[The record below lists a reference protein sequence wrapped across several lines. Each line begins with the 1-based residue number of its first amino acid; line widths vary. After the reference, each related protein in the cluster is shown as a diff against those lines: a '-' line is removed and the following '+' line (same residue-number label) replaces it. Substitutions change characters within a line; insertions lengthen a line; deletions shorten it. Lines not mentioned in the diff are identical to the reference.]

1 MDTKISSL
9 NDPPRIL
16 SGSQLLHDLIRW
28 DEHKNSCAVDF
39 TSHGKREKYRYQD
52 IQACVA
58 SLVTQIQSTLGS
70 HQVSQQQHIVPIL
83 LPQSPGLYISQLAIL
98 QSGGAFCPINLDA
111 PKDRI
116 KFVAG
121 DVSAGIIITT
131 SEFQE
136 SVSWEDGPRIIFV
149 DEFPAIPAEMKEIS
163 GSRES
168 SSSDLAYVMYTSG
181 SSGIPKGVA
190 VSHLAASQS
199 LLAHERLI
207 PKFERFLQFAAPSF
221 DVSVFE
227 IFFPLARGQTLVG
240 CDRSQLLNDL
250 PGMINEL
257 KIDATELTPT
267 VVGALLQK
275 RSYVPKL
282 KLLMTIG
289 EMLTRPIVEE
299 FGGSDQ
305 KESLLYGMYGPT
317 EAAIHCTIHPRME
330 ASAKPGNIGVPFETV
345 SAFIAEAASG
355 SGKEQDFKFLPQGEL
370 GELILGGPQLANGY
384 LNREEQNKAAFVTVT
399 GKIYYRT
406 GDKARILEDGSIEI
420 HGRMSGGQVKLR
432 GQRIE
437 LGEIEDAIYKHP
449 GIRTVVAVVLS
460 GVLIAFVLTNDD
472 AMHSDQVLSTC
483 SQWLPSFMV
492 PSEIIPLREFP
503 YLPSGKVDKRKLEA
517 NYHQQ
522 CEVVDEQ
529 TNFTHT
535 EVIVR
540 EVLHEMLGPFP
551 SNIRLAAAGLD
562 SLVSIKVSREL
573 RSRGFNVTTL
583 AVLQAETLS
592 ALLKLCENCKEAPSL
607 ATVNAASTNS
617 EAHAMLNGDA
627 KNIEVSYPC
636 TPLQNAMLA
645 ETVLDH
651 RAYRNW
657 IELDLPKL
665 SNIDNLRAKLH
676 DLADHNPILRTGFEE
691 SYDNSGYMQF
701 VWKTFPDSHIET
713 VDAFSDDSEISRTAS
728 LHRPIFFEI
737 LSTKSCLKLMIYI
750 HHALYDAWSLDLL
763 LDDLDCL
770 LRDETPISRPPF
782 ADVVRGYIDGSIS
795 SDSQVSKDY
804 WRDHMAHLELRH
816 MPNFHTR
823 KVTSAGLAVAH
834 HSTQLSTS
842 NIELAAKQMAS
853 SPQAIFQAAYA
864 LILASYLGSTD
875 ICFGTVFSGRTIP
888 VAGIEDIIGPCL
900 ATLPIR
906 IDTSIAS
913 TLQDLVEAL
922 NSTNRKHLEHSTFP
936 LRDIKSVNG
945 FEPRQQLFD
954 TLLIWQQTLH
964 SYDHNRKSVLV
975 VDQADQLEFN
985 LTLEITP
992 TSNTIQ
998 FKANYE
1004 QSVFPEFQ
1012 INMLLRQLEEMAKAI
1027 IEHAGNPS
1035 NLAFDG
1041 NSSEILSIENPTPTV
1056 ALGPETLISPVEK
1069 VSKEDP
1075 DRPAIAF
1082 ASKIDGDDF
1091 EIQYM
1096 SYGALN
1102 TRANQLGHY
1111 LSYRGVLPNDI
1122 VCICL
1127 EKSHDFYASI
1137 LAAIKLGAGYLP
1149 VTPDIPYSR
1158 LHHIISEAKVKVLIG
1173 HSSSRPL
1180 LGQSAGQEIVYIDE
1194 IDLARQSTENL
1205 ITAFKPENISYCV
1218 FTSGSTG
1225 TPKGVLVTQGNLL
1238 SNLDVL
1244 AEIYPATK
1252 DSRLLQSCSQA
1263 FDVSVFEIFF
1273 TWRIGGCI
1281 CSAVRDTL
1289 FRDIELAIR
1298 VLGVTH
1304 LSLTPT
1310 VAALI
1315 DPQKVPKV
1323 EFLVTAGEAVTQK
1336 VFNTWASRGLHQG
1349 YGPSETTNI
1358 CTVKPQVSLEDRID
1372 NIGRPFRNTS
1382 AFVLA
1387 RNAEFSLVPRGGE
1400 GEFCFGGSQVFRG
1413 YMDHAQEEGKII
1425 DHPKYGR
1432 LYKSGDFGRLMPDG
1446 SLVFTGRKD
1455 DQVKIRGQRVELG
1468 EINNVLISSGVDDCV
1483 TMVISGENNSQRLV
1497 CFFTSNSNASEDLLP
1512 LPADPV
1518 IIDNLYR
1525 KLESK
1530 LPGYMVP
1537 SNLILLSNLPSTS
1550 QGKIDRRRLIS
1561 LYDSF
1566 EFRYLETTTRAS
1578 KSSTDHQ
1585 WTVLE
1590 LEIRSVLSEISKS
1603 SVEDIGPDT
1612 SFFSFGIDSILA
1624 IAFSRK
1630 LRQVITKQVDI
1641 SDILRYTSVVR
1652 LAEHLSRSQ
1661 ELVEDDLSLTD
1672 TNFEFTEEFVK
1683 STISQFAEMGK
1694 LTTKVTPCT
1703 PLQEAMLSAADASSG
1718 ASYSNHVMFNIFG
1731 DLERLRGCWQEM
1743 VQRHEILR
1751 TCFVSTDMQEFP
1763 YVQVVLAD
1771 FKLEFGSL
1779 DSSTL
1784 EAAIVEMETQS
1795 TSNEDTPPYKLNV
1808 LYSNDQQRLLVSMHH
1823 ALYDG
1828 VALVVLYDEI
1838 EKLYH
1843 EFPLLPQ
1850 IPFTPFLHHMS
1861 SMDINSSDNFWKST
1875 LQGYHPLHLEDVLDT
1890 PGQVQKHS
1898 TRIQQ
1903 LVAKIPLSQ
1912 IENNIKKHSTTTL
1925 AAFHAIWASN
1935 MSELFKATD
1944 ICFGNVVSGRTAP
1957 VSGIER
1963 LVAPCFNTIPVRL
1976 KDLHKLTY
1984 LESFRKFQ
1992 DANANSLPFQ
2002 FTPLRRLQSKFS
2014 PDGTRLFDTL
2024 FILQQPSKK
2033 LDPSIWSIIEDNGAM
2048 DFQLVCEIIPKPS
2061 NDTLEIVLH
2070 SSTSIFSDNDAYNI
2084 IRKFE
2089 NLLEVALENPRRQII
2104 SSSARAQI
2112 LVVSEE
2118 RNRKKEDVLESYFHD
2133 KVISR
2138 LELEIRNAI
2147 AGFTDVPLERIGRE
2161 TSIFRLGL
2169 DSISTVQVASHLR
2182 IQGHNL
2188 LASDILQ
2195 NPTIAQIASHLQ
2207 QIGTSMGEENSQ
2219 YDFAAFD
2226 QKFRDTI
2233 CSKIAIFQN
2242 NVEAIRPCTA
2252 VQQGM
2257 LAQSLHSEGHEYINS
2272 VSLELLPG
2280 HSMTRVKDAWTAVCK
2295 AHEMLRT
2302 AFAHTEDPD
2311 SPFAMVTLTNESF
2324 VLPWFESREHAHSEK
2339 IDRLENPWHISIERK
2354 GDKTLLI
2361 LTAHHAL
2368 YDAQSMQ
2375 MIFSDF
2381 TKLYHNQAV
2390 ISRPGINTLLSSV
2403 LQASQADQ
2411 DEKKA
2416 FWQQPEN
2423 RIVVN
2428 KFPDLTPLRVTR
2440 PSNAVCEV
2448 KSLASLKELEEKCR
2462 NLGVTMQAA
2471 GQATWAR
2478 LLMAYTGENV
2488 TTFGMTLSGRSVCDD
2503 ANMVAFPAI
2512 VTLPVNCNIMGTN
2525 SELLS
2530 RTMSFNAQLHKHQ
2543 FTPLTSIQK
2552 WSGYPEGRIFDSLF
2566 AYQKLPEDE
2575 DVLSPP
2581 WKVVNEEATV
2591 DYVISLEVQP
2601 LLSGEITIRLS
2612 FREDIV
2618 PAAHAELM
2626 IKQYD
2631 ALLLDTL
2638 DNPDHPCD
2646 VAPEMGMG
2654 LLSIT
2659 PAQDPVLPD
2668 SVTLLHQ
2675 YVERGSKKWPD
2686 KVALEFA
2693 TCLEPGNYQSQKWTY
2708 QQLDKEANRVAQ
2720 MLHINGTTPGEIIA
2734 ICFDKCAEASFAII
2748 GIMKAGCGY
2757 VALDPN
2763 APADRL
2769 KFIVE
2774 DSAAKLIITA
2784 GNPAQILKSFLD
2796 GEIIDLTDP
2805 SVLHGFKSEA
2815 PRLSREITPQDIS
2828 YCLYTSGTTGTPKGC
2843 LLTHENAIQ
2852 AMLAFQRLFAGH
2864 WTTESKWLQFASF
2877 HFDVSVLEQF
2887 WSWSVGICVASAPR
2901 DLIFEDI
2908 PGAIRQ
2914 LGITHIDLTP
2924 SLARLLHPNDVP
2936 SLWKGVFITGGEQ
2949 LKQEILDVWGK
2960 HACIYNGY
2968 GPTEATIGVTMYPRV
2983 PKNGKPSNIGP
2994 QFDNV
2999 GSFVLKSGTE
3009 LPVLR
3014 GGIGELCVSG
3024 KLVGKGYLNR
3034 PELTSERFPTLTGFN
3049 ERVYRTGDL
3058 VRILHDGTFLFL
3070 GRADDQVK
3078 LRGQRLE
3085 LGEINEVI
3093 KKSRNDLEEVVTL
3106 VLKHK
3111 TQAKEQLVTFF
3122 VISGK
3127 NESENSEVVPFIRD
3141 ACKSRLPGYMVPT
3154 HFIPIKALPLNANNK
3169 ADSKQLAAQFNELS
3183 VEDLQNMSLSVQNH
3197 VEWTRREEKVLD
3209 LIVKA
3214 FPVEVPD
3221 LTRSS
3226 NIFQLGLDS
3235 ITMVNFSH
3243 TLQKLGLINATNATV
3258 RSNPTIGK
3266 LVEALLVAQPNE
3278 GKESPYLIAAQ
3289 LNIVGF
3295 SQQHTTP
3302 ICKELG
3308 VGLEQIESIAPCTPA
3323 QEGMIY
3329 RFLESDGRLYFN
3341 NLQYWLKS
3349 GVFPEELNAAWDRVV
3364 SNLQI
3369 LRTKFLLTDDGF
3381 AQVVLKSGESSHKR
3395 ASELST
3401 KKEDILKN
3409 PWSFEVV
3416 GFGTENKM
3424 ILNIFHGLYD
3434 GSSLGMML
3442 NHLCDEF
3449 FNVQDIQYGP
3459 DFHSSLAYGPLSI
3472 IPGAEAF
3479 WKSHLKYWS
3488 HFSLPH
3494 DQKDRGNN
3502 VFKNTLN
3509 LKDFEKRRKAL
3520 SVAPQAIIQAAW
3532 IAAIQLIISTN
3543 LTTIG
3548 IVTSGRGIDF
3558 EGVEKVVGP
3567 LFNTVPFHLP
3577 IQFGT
3582 QMSSLIKDCHS
3593 INMKIQE
3600 FQHTPLKD
3608 ITKWIAG
3615 GASSP
3620 LFETL
3625 FVFQR
3630 PDVNEKRFSNRLGRN
3645 TAVLDN
3651 SDTDYPL
3658 ALEATLNHDSTK
3670 LALKIVAKSSAVTE
3684 VMGMLVLQNMYETI
3698 HDILSGKNE
3707 EIEII
3712 RIKQNDHTNLG
3723 DKLNLELPRSHPS
3736 DQPLP
3741 GGTVLTKQQINAVC
3755 SEVAI
3760 LAKVDKIHNHEPRS
3774 IFQLGLDSID
3784 VIKLS
3789 SRLRKNGI
3797 ELSVSEIIKCQTIT
3811 KIIENARLLKAKT
3824 HSSPSIDKLTKISEQ
3839 LDEHLKS
3846 SLPSRI
3852 ERILPATPLQES
3864 MLKEMANSN
3873 FKSYLT
3879 LQVFEL
3885 SERTE
3890 EKRLLNAVDRVIENS
3905 PILRTTFLEV
3915 QDPQSPV
3922 NYAQIVHED
3931 WAKVSEASPVIGH
3944 AHKSL
3949 ESLLLEVKARLTEH
3963 WASIEPNLF
3972 EILPVHFGN
3981 RRFIVMAISH
3991 ALYDGGSL
3999 PMIHDDISKAYWG
4012 NEITRRPDYRW
4023 YLAEVFNSITDEAKD
4038 FWKATL
4044 WDSPPSVF
4052 PRQKPSPMDET
4063 ATHRCEKKSKFS
4075 LQEVK
4080 SFCRSSNITLQTLG
4094 QTCWAL
4100 VLAELMGQ
4108 LDVIFGTV
4116 LACRDTPEASKVNF
4130 PLFNTVA
4137 VRAILR
4143 GTLGQMLRDMQ
4154 EKSDITRQYQH
4165 FPLGKAQAYALGS
4178 RDDSNKDTTMFDTL
4192 FTYQGVRP
4200 EAEIDP
4206 LYSSL
4211 GGSSDVQFAICVE
4224 MEVEDKSDKLYWTTA
4239 CKSVARNLTQTKD
4252 ILENLDTLLGRI
4264 MKDKQEQVITIHS
4277 DGISICGSP
4286 KFQPR
4291 DISRPQKIP
4300 KALSIRGNWSQTELK
4315 LREAI
4320 SVISGLPEEDILR
4333 DSTIF
4338 QLGLDSITILKL
4350 PALLKKCNISLSASE
4365 IMKYLTIQ
4373 DITKHLSGKHE
4384 TQPDNPI
4391 DADVILVQSAPLI
4404 DQFKLDHLQATLGEI
4419 EYIMPATAGQKYMIR
4434 HWQNSQGSVFYPT
4447 FKFKLFNGFDR
4458 HRLDFAW
4465 FKLLCQHDILRTGFI
4480 ESRTDS
4486 NIAQIVYKNPS
4497 NKIIY
4502 VTELCKLEECIEYC
4516 DLENLEDPPLRL
4528 FVITDDSRSNNS
4540 NQDIEMHLV
4549 IHHALYDGISISLLI
4564 KKLVAWYEDSDFMS
4578 VSSIAKDRWKTFVA
4592 TAIQEK
4598 SKQSVRDQWVEYL
4611 GSAPDN
4617 HPNPNLAKGYEPPE
4631 TEIEEPRRVEV
4642 FTPGL
4647 PAKRLRSLARNAGVS
4662 ADHILIVLASRL
4674 LRMKQFEISFQFPPS
4689 QSVKSNR
4696 EDLIVGLYLAN
4707 RFPFSKNLSS
4717 MLAPT
4722 LNLLPIKITEKKAN
4736 FGINFALPYEELA
4749 RNVQRD
4755 LGNIGVGGM
4764 ANVALDEIYQWTGVK
4779 VYGWINIVR
4788 GMDDGEKTDKG
4799 KGGKA
4804 GEESDWEVIGKTDAE
4819 TEKDAQMA
4827 EKHKENKNP
4836 CGTFCLEPS
4845 VRRGRKE
4852 VKGGELIQPVVEREA
4867 YARVVPL
4874 KRNTKM
4880 SAVKDFGA
4888 YLPSIDI
4895 EIRYN
4900 PENETIDI
4908 GIFGPDDRIS
4918 LEEAACWIE
4927 LLGDQV

>member
-28 DEHKNSCAVDF
+28 DKHKNSCAVDF

-52 IQACVA
+52 IQACAA
-58 SLVTQIQSTLGS
+58 SLVTQIQATLGS

-83 LPQSPGLYISQLAIL
+83 LPQSPGLYISQIAVL

-116 KFVAG
+116 KFVVG
-121 DVSAGIIITT
+121 DISASIIITT

-136 SVSWEDGPRIIFV
+136 SVSWEDGPKIIFV
-149 DEFPAIPAEMKEIS
+149 DEFPAIPPESKEIS

-168 SSSDLAYVMYTSG
+168 KSNDLAYIMYTSG
-181 SSGIPKGVA
+181 SSGVPKGVA

-199 LLAHERLI
+199 LLAHGRLI
-207 PKFERFLQFAAPSF
+207 PKFQRFLQFAAPSF

-240 CDRSQLLNDL
+240 CGRSQLLNDL
-250 PGMINEL
+250 PGVINEL
-257 KIDATELTPT
+257 NIDAAELTPT
-267 VVGALLQK
+267 VVGALLRK
-275 RSYVPKL
+275 RSCVPKL

-317 EAAIHCTIHPRME
+317 EAAIHCTIHPKME
-330 ASAKPGNIGVPFETV
+330 ASAKPANIGVPFETV

-355 SGKEQDFKFLPQGEL
+355 SEKEQDIKFLPQGEL

-399 GKIYYRT
+399 GKRYYRT
-406 GDKARILEDGSIEI
+406 GDKARILKDGSIEI

-432 GQRIE
+432 GQRVE

-460 GVLIAFVLTNDD
+460 GLLVAFVLTNDD
-472 AMHSDQVLSTC
+472 TMNSDQVLSTC
-483 SQWLPSFMV
+483 SQWLPSFML
-492 PSEIIPLREFP
+492 PSEIVILPELP
-503 YLPSGKVDKRKLEA
+503 YLPSGKVDKKRLEA
-517 NYHQQ
+517 NYHQHY
-522 CEVVDEQ
+522 EVVDKQ
-529 TNFTHT
+529 TNFTHA

-540 EVLHEMLGPFP
+540 EVLREMLGPFP

-583 AVLQAETLS
+583 AVLQAETLN
-592 ALLKLCENCKEAPSL
+592 ALAKICESCKETPNS
-607 ATVNAASTNS
+607 ATANAASTNS
-617 EAHAMLNGDA
+617 EAYAMLNGDA
-627 KNIEVSYPC
+627 KNIEASYPC

-645 ETVLDH
+645 ETAIDH
-651 RAYRNW
+651 RAYRNMV
-657 IELDLPKL
+657 ELDLPKL

-676 DLADHNPILRTGFEE
+676 DLADRTPMLRTGFAE

-713 VDAFSDDSEISRTAS
+713 VDAFSDGSEISRTAS
-728 LHRPIFFEI
+728 LHRPISFEI
-737 LSTKSCLKLMIYI
+737 LSSKSYLKLMIHF

-782 ADVVRGYIDGSIS
+782 ADVVREYINSSIS

-823 KVTSAGLAVAH
+823 KATSAGLAVAH

-842 NIELAAKQMAS
+842 DIEMAAKRMAS

-875 ICFGTVFSGRTIP
+875 ICFGTVFSGRTIHVP
-888 VAGIEDIIGPCL
+888 GIEDIIGPCL
-900 ATLPIR
+900 ATLPVR

-964 SYDHNRKSVLV
+964 SYDYSRNSVLI
-975 VDQADQLEFN
+975 VDQVDQLEFN

-992 TSNTIQ
+992 TSNNIQ
-998 FKANYE
+998 FKANYQ

-1012 INMLLRQLEEMAKAI
+1012 INMLLRQLEEMTKAI
-1027 IEHAGNPS
+1027 IEHAESPS
-1035 NLAFDG
+1035 SLAFDG
-1041 NSSEILSIENPTPTV
+1041 NSPEILSIENPVPTV

-1069 VSKEDP
+1069 ISKEDP

-1082 ASKIDGDDF
+1082 ASGIDGDDF

-1111 LSYRGVLPNDI
+1111 LSFLGVLPNDI

-1137 LAAIKLGAGYLP
+1137 LATTKLGAGYLP
-1149 VTPDIPYSR
+1149 VTPGIPYSR

-1180 LGQSAGQEIVYIDE
+1180 LGKSAGKEIVYIDE
-1194 IDLARQSTENL
+1194 IDLAQQSTENL
-1205 ITAFKPENISYCV
+1205 IPGFKPENISYCV

-1244 AEIYPATK
+1244 EEIYPATK

-1273 TWRIGGCI
+1273 TWRIGGCL
-1281 CSAVRDTL
+1281 CSAVKDSL

-1336 VFNTWASRGLHQG
+1336 VFNKWASRGLHQG

-1358 CTVKPQVSLEDRID
+1358 CTVNPQVSLEDRID

-1413 YMDHAQEEGKII
+1413 YMNRAQEEGKII
-1425 DHPKYGR
+1425 DHPEYGR
-1432 LYKSGDFGRLMPDG
+1432 LYKSGDFGRLMHDG
-1446 SLVFTGRKD
+1446 CLIFTGRKD

-1468 EINNVLISSGVDDCV
+1468 EINNVLISSGVDDCA
-1483 TMVISGENNSQRLV
+1483 TMVIDGKGNSQRLV
-1497 CFFTSNSNASEDLLP
+1497 CFFTPKSNTSEDLLP
-1512 LPADPV
+1512 LPADLV
-1518 IIDNLYR
+1518 MIDNLYQ
-1525 KLESK
+1525 KLEST
-1530 LPGYMVP
+1530 LPGYMIP
-1537 SNLILLSNLPSTS
+1537 SNLIPLTVLPSTS
-1550 QGKIDRRRLIS
+1550 QGKIDKRRLIS

-1566 EFRYLETTTRAS
+1566 ELRYLETTTRAS
-1578 KSSTDHQ
+1578 KSPTDHP
-1585 WTVLE
+1585 WTELE
-1590 LEIRSVLSEISKS
+1590 LEIRSVLGEISKS
-1603 SVEDIGPDT
+1603 SVEDIGPHT
-1612 SFFSFGIDSILA
+1612 SFFSFGIDSISA

-1630 LRQVITKQVDI
+1630 LRQVIPKQVDI

-1661 ELVEDDLSLTD
+1661 QLVRDDLSLAH
-1672 TNFEFTEEFVK
+1672 TNFGFTEGFIR
-1683 STISQFAEMGK
+1683 STISQFDEIGRVV
-1694 LTTKVTPCT
+1694 TKITPCT

-1731 DLERLRGCWQEM
+1731 DLDRLRGCWQEM

-1751 TCFVSTDMQEFP
+1751 TCFVSTDMQDFP
-1763 YVQVVLAD
+1763 YVQVVLAE

-1784 EAAIVEMETQS
+1784 DAAIVEMGTQS
-1795 TSNEDTPPYKLNV
+1795 KSNENSPPYQLNV
-1808 LYSNDQQRLLVSMHH
+1808 LSSNGQPRLLVSMHH

-1828 VALVVLYDEI
+1828 VALEV
-1838 EKLYH
+1838 LYH
-1843 EFPLLPQ
+1843 EIEELYEELPLQPQ
-1850 IPFTPFLHHMS
+1850 VSFTPFLHHMR
-1861 SMDINSSDNFWKST
+1861 SMDIDSSDDFWKST
-1875 LQGYHPLHLEDVLDT
+1875 LQGYHPLHLEDVLDV
-1890 PGQVQKHS
+1890 PGQLQKHS

-1903 LVAKIPLSQ
+1903 LITKIPLSQ
-1912 IENNIKKHSTTTL
+1912 IENNIKKHSTTFL

-1935 MSELFKATD
+1935 MTGLFKATD

-1984 LESFRKFQ
+1984 LEAFRKFQ
-1992 DANANSLPFQ
+1992 DANTNSLPFQ
-2002 FTPLRRLQSKFS
+2002 FTPLRRIQSRFS

-2024 FILQQPSKK
+2024 LILQQPSKK
-2033 LDPSIWSIIEDNGAM
+2033 LDPSLWSIIEDNGAM
-2048 DFQLVCEIIPKPS
+2048 DFQLVCEIIPNPS
-2061 NDTLEIVLH
+2061 DDTLEIVLH
-2070 SSTSIFSDNDAYNI
+2070 SSTSIFTDNDAYNI
-2084 IRKFE
+2084 IRRFE
-2089 NLLEVALENPRRQII
+2089 NLIGVALDNPRRQII

-2112 LVVSEE
+2112 LIISEE
-2118 RNRKKEDVLESYFHD
+2118 RNKKKDVLESYSHD
-2133 KVISR
+2133 KVTSQ

-2147 AGFTDVPLERIGRE
+2147 AGFTDVPKEMIGRE

-2169 DSISTVQVASHLR
+2169 DSISTVQVASRLR
-2182 IQGHNL
+2182 SQGHQL

-2195 NPTIAQIASHLQ
+2195 NPTIAQIALHLQ
-2207 QIGTSMGEENSQ
+2207 QIGTSMSQENSQ
-2219 YDFAAFD
+2219 FDFAAFD
-2226 QKFRDTI
+2226 QKFRDII
-2233 CSKIAIFQN
+2233 CSKISISQD
-2242 NVEAIRPCTA
+2242 NVEAIRPCTS

-2280 HSMTRVKDAWTAVCK
+2280 HSTARIKDAWTSVCK

-2302 AFAHTEDPD
+2302 AFTQTGD
-2311 SPFAMVTLTNESF
+2311 SDNPFAMVTFTNESF
-2324 VLPWFESREHAHSEK
+2324 ILPWFESRKHVLSKE
-2339 IDRLENPWHISIERK
+2339 IDRLENPWYISIEGK

-2361 LTAHHAL
+2361 ITAHHAL

-2381 TKLYHNQAV
+2381 TKSYHNQSV
-2390 ISRPGINTLLSSV
+2390 TSRPSVNTLLSSA

-2428 KFPDLTPLRVTR
+2428 KFPDLTPLRVMR
-2440 PSNAVCEV
+2440 SSNAVCEV
-2448 KSLASLKELEEKCR
+2448 KSLASLQELEEKCR
-2462 NLGVTMQAA
+2462 NIGVTVQAA
-2471 GQATWAR
+2471 GQSTWAR
-2478 LLMAYTGENV
+2478 FLMAYTGENV

-2503 ANMVAFPAI
+2503 ANMVAFPTI
-2512 VTLPVNCNIMGTN
+2512 VTLPVNCNVMGTN

-2530 RTMSFNAQLHKHQ
+2530 RTMSSNAQLHKHQ

-2552 WSGYPEGRIFDSLF
+2552 WSGYPEGRIFDTLF
-2566 AYQKLPEDE
+2566 AYQKLPEE
-2575 DVLSPP
+2575 GDVLSPP
-2581 WKVVNEEATV
+2581 WKVVYEEATV

-2601 LLSGEITIRLS
+2601 LLSGEIAIRLS

-2626 IKQYD
+2626 IKQFD

-2638 DNPDHPCD
+2638 DNPDHLCD
-2646 VAPEMGMG
+2646 VAPKIETS

-2675 YVERGSKKWPD
+2675 YVERGSKTWPNR
-2686 KVALEFA
+2686 VALEFA
-2693 TCLEPGNYQSQKWTY
+2693 TCLEPGNYHSQKWTY
-2708 QQLDKEANRVAQ
+2708 QQLDEAGNRVAH
-2720 MLHINGTTPGEIIA
+2720 MLHLRGVTPGEIIA

-2757 VALDPN
+2757 VALDAN
-2763 APADRL
+2763 APAERL

-2774 DSAAKLIITA
+2774 DSAAKLTITA
-2784 GNPAQILKSFLD
+2784 GNPAQTLKSFVD
-2796 GEIIDLTDP
+2796 GEMIDLTDP
-2805 SVLHGFKSEA
+2805 SILHEFKSEA

-2924 SLARLLHPNDVP
+2924 SLARLLHPDDVP

-2949 LKQEILDVWGK
+2949 LKQEILDVWGE

-2999 GSFVLKSGTE
+2999 GSFVLKPGTE

-3034 PELTSERFPTLTGFN
+3034 PELTSERFPTLTDFN

-3058 VRILHDGTFLFL
+3058 VRILHDGTFIFL

-3111 TQAKEQLVTFF
+3111 TQVKEQLVTFF
-3122 VISGK
+3122 VNSGK
-3127 NESENSEVVPFIRD
+3127 NESGNKGVVPYIRD

-3169 ADSKQLAAQFNELS
+3169 ADSKQLAAQFNDLS
-3183 VEDLQNMSLSVQNH
+3183 MEDLQNMSLSVQDD
-3197 VEWTRREEKVLD
+3197 VEWTKREEKVLG

-3243 TLQKLGLINATNATV
+3243 TLQKLGLSNATNATI
-3258 RSNPTIGK
+3258 RGNPTIGK

-3295 SQQHTTP
+3295 SQQHTP
-3302 ICKELG
+3302 SICKELG
-3308 VGLEQIESIAPCTPA
+3308 VGLEQIESIAPCTPV

-3341 NLQYWLKS
+3341 NLQYRLKS
-3349 GVFPEELNAAWDRVV
+3349 GVLPEELYAAWDRVV

-3369 LRTKFLLTDDGF
+3369 LRTKFVLTDDGF
-3381 AQVVLKSGESSHKR
+3381 AQVVLKSGESSLKR
-3395 ASELST
+3395 ASEAPT
-3401 KKEDILKN
+3401 KREDILKN
-3409 PWSFEVV
+3409 PCSFEVV
-3416 GFGTENKM
+3416 GSGTEKKM

-3459 DFHSSLAYGPLSI
+3459 DFHSSLAHGPLSI
-3472 IPGAEAF
+3472 IPRAEEF
-3479 WKSHLKYWS
+3479 WKSHLKNWS
-3488 HFSLPH
+3488 DSSLPH
-3494 DQKDRGNN
+3494 KLKDEGNN
-3502 VFKNTLN
+3502 VFEDTLD

-3520 SVAPQAIIQAAW
+3520 SVTPQAIIQAAW
-3532 IAAIQLIISTN
+3532 IAAIQLIISTK

-3558 EGVEKVVGP
+3558 EGVEEVVGP

-3577 IQFGT
+3577 IEFGT

-3600 FQHTPLKD
+3600 FQHTPLND
-3608 ITKWIAG
+3608 ITKWITG

-3645 TAVLDN
+3645 ATVVDN

-3658 ALEATLNHDSTK
+3658 ALEATLSHDSTR

-3684 VMGMLVLQNMYETI
+3684 VMGMLVLQNMHEMI
-3698 HDILSGKNE
+3698 RNILNGIDE
-3707 EIEII
+3707 EMQII
-3712 RIKQNDHTNLG
+3712 RVKQNDHTNSG
-3723 DKLNLELPRSHPS
+3723 DKLNSELPRSQPS

-3741 GGTVLTKQQINAVC
+3741 GGIVLTKQKIDAVC
-3755 SEVAI
+3755 SEIAI
-3760 LAKVDKIHNHEPRS
+3760 LAKVDKIHNDEPRT

-3811 KIIENARLLKAKT
+3811 KIIENARLLKAGT
-3824 HSSPSIDKLTKISEQ
+3824 HSSLSMQKLTKISEQ
-3839 LDEHLKS
+3839 LDEYLKP
-3846 SLPSRI
+3846 SLPSGI

-3864 MLKEMANSN
+3864 ILKEMINSN

-3879 LQVFEL
+3879 VQILEL
-3885 SERTE
+3885 SEGTQ
-3890 EKRLLNAVDRVIENS
+3890 EKKLLNAVDRVIENS

-3922 NYAQIVHED
+3922 NYAQIVHRD
-3931 WAKVSEASPVIGH
+3931 WVKVSEMSPVVGH
-3944 AHKSL
+3944 THKGP
-3949 ESLLLEVKARLTEH
+3949 ESLLQEVNSRLLENCT
-3963 WASIEPNLF
+3963 SIESNLF
-3972 EILPVHFGN
+3972 GVLPVHFEN
-3981 RRFIVMAISH
+3981 RRFIAMKISH

-4012 NEITRRPDYRW
+4012 NEITGRPDYMW
-4023 YLAEVFNSITDEAKD
+4023 YLAEILDSVTDEAKD

-4052 PRQKPSPMDET
+4052 PKQETPPMDEIAIHT
-4063 ATHRCEKKSKFS
+4063 YEAVSGYS

-4080 SFCRSSNITLQTLG
+4080 NFCRSSNITLQTLG

-4100 VLAELMGQ
+4100 ALAELMGQ
-4108 LDVIFGTV
+4108 LDVVFGTV

-4154 EKSDITRQYQH
+4154 EKSDTTRQYQN

-4178 RDDSNKDTTMFDTL
+4178 RDYSNKDTTMFDTL
-4192 FTYQGVRP
+4192 FTYQGARP

-4206 LYSSL
+4206 LYSYL
-4211 GGSSDVQFAICVE
+4211 GGTSDNIQFAICVE
-4224 MEVEDKSDKLYWTTA
+4224 MEVEEKSDKVYWSAA
-4239 CKSVARNLTQTKD
+4239 CKSVARNEAQTRE
-4252 ILENLDTLLGRI
+4252 ILQSLDTLLGMI
-4264 MKDKQEQVITIHS
+4264 MEDEKDQVIEIHS
-4277 DGISICGSP
+4277 DGISISGSRI
-4286 KFQPR
+4286 FQPR
-4291 DISRPQKIP
+4291 EISRPQRIP
-4300 KALSIRGNWSQTELK
+4300 KALSIRDNWSQTELK

-4320 SVISGLPEEDILR
+4320 SVISGLPEEDIPK

-4338 QLGLDSITILKL
+4338 QLGLDSITIIKL
-4350 PALLKKCNISLSASE
+4350 PALLKKCNISLTASE
-4365 IMKYLTIQ
+4365 IMKFLTIQ

-4384 TQPDNPI
+4384 TQPDGPI
-4391 DADVILVQSAPLI
+4391 DADAILVQSTPLI
-4404 DQFKLDHLQATLGEI
+4404 DQIKLDHLQASLGEI
-4419 EYIMPATAGQKYMIR
+4419 EYIMPATSGQKYMIR
-4434 HWQNSQGSVFYPT
+4434 HWHNSQGSVFYAT
-4447 FKFKLFNGFDR
+4447 FKFKLSNGFDR
-4458 HRLDFAW
+4458 NRLDFAW
-4465 FKLLCQHDILRTGFI
+4465 FKLLCQHDVLRTGFI
-4480 ESRTDS
+4480 ESPKELS
-4486 NIAQIVYKNPS
+4486 IAQIVYKNPS

-4502 VTELCKLEECIEYC
+4502 VTELSKLEECTEYC

-4528 FVITDDSRSNNS
+4528 FVIGDDSRSNTS
-4540 NQDIEMHLV
+4540 SQGIEMHLV

-4564 KKLVAWYEDSDFMS
+4564 KNLVAWYEDSDFMS
-4578 VSSIAKDRWKTFVA
+4578 VSPITKARWKTFVA

-4598 SKQSVRDQWVEYL
+4598 SRQSVRDQWVEYL
-4611 GSAPDN
+4611 GCPPDN
-4617 HPNPNLAKGYEPPE
+4617 QPNPNFYKGYESPE
-4631 TEIEEPRRVEV
+4631 PEIEEPRRVEV

-4647 PAKRLRSLARNAGVS
+4647 PAKRLKSIAHNAGVS
-4662 ADHILIVLASRL
+4662 IDHILIVLASRL
-4674 LRMKQFEISFQFPPS
+4674 LRMKQFENPLHIHPS
-4689 QSVKSNR
+4689 QSRKSNR

-4707 RFPFSKNLSS
+4707 RFPFSENLSS

-4722 LNLLPIKITEKKAN
+4722 LNLLPIKITEKKAS

-4749 RNVQRD
+4749 RTVQRD

-4764 ANVALDEIYQWTGVK
+4764 ANVDLDEIYEWTGVN

-4788 GMDDGEKTDKG
+4788 GVDDGEKTDKG
-4799 KGGKA
+4799 RGVSGKA
-4804 GEESDWEVIGKTDAE
+4804 GEESDWEVVGKSNAE
-4819 TEKDAQMA
+4819 TQ
-4827 EKHKENKNP
+4827 KENKNP
-4836 CGTFCLEPS
+4836 GGTFCLEPS
-4845 VRRGRKE
+4845 VQKGRK
-4852 VKGGELIQPVVEREA
+4852 KIQGEELLQPVVDREA

-4874 KRNTKM
+4874 KKGKKM
-4880 SAVKDFGA
+4880 PAVKEFGA
-4888 YLPSIDI
+4888 YLPSVDI

-4900 PENETIDI
+4900 PHDETIDI
-4908 GIFGPDDRIS
+4908 GIFGPSDKIS
-4918 LEEAACWIE
+4918 LEEVACWIE
-4927 LLGDQV
+4927 LLGNQI